1 MSKQSDAKEKANA
14 YQAKSGTNQS
24 IHNNFS
30 MQYGVSKDYFGHKDY
45 YAAKAGGASDKDI
58 LKQLNSNP
66 DQLRGGNVKG
76 GGGLY
81 DQIKK
86 GFVPGWH
93 DKQGNNN
100 GNKTTN
106 NTTDISNSQDQ
117 NVNQDND
124 ITNTIDGNNNNIVN
138 NVDNSNRQYGGDNR
152 SFVYNG
158 SGDLGKDN
166 VATMATL
173 AGIWDVN
180 DSHGAQAAR
189 LDRNITMNRDAQKK
203 YANTQGIAQSA
214 ITRARQNSYI
224 DPAKLDARIR
234 ARTQNSYDRST
245 LIGKDIFGDLGN
257 MNFNW
262 QGNKDEEKV
271 EQPDFNKMYK
281 DYSDF

>member
-1 MSKQSDAKEKANA
+1 MSKQSDAKEKA
-14 YQAKSGTNQS
+14 QAHQKGGTTQS
-24 IHNNFS
+24 INNNYS

-45 YAAKAGGASDKDI
+45 FAAKAGGASDKDI

-93 DKQGNNN
+93 DKQNGNGNN
-100 GNKTTN
+100 TSTN
-106 NTTDISNSQDQ
+106 VSSSQDQ

-124 ITNTIDGNNNNIVN
+124 IENNFKGNNNNVVN

-203 YANTQGIAQSA
+203 YADTQGIAQSA
-214 ITRARQNSYI
+214 ITRARQNAYI

-234 ARTQNSYDRST
+234 GRTQNSYDRAT

-257 MNFNW
+257 MNFEWN
-262 QGNKDEEKV
+262 GNKDEEKV
-271 EQPDFNKMYK
+271 ESPDFKGLYK
-281 DYSDF
+281 EYTSDY

>member
-1 MSKQSDAKEKANA
+1 MSKQSDAKEKA
-14 YQAKSGTNQS
+14 QAHQSKGNTNQS
-24 IHNNFS
+24 INNNYS

-66 DQLRGGNVKG
+66 DQLRGGNSKG

-81 DQIKK
+81 DQIKS
-86 GFVPGWH
+86 GFVPGYH
-93 DKQGNNN
+93 DKQGD
-100 GNKTTN
+100 GNTTTN

-124 ITNTIDGNNNNIVN
+124 IKNNIKGNNNNVVN

-189 LDRNITMNRDAQKK
+189 LDRNVTMNRDNQKK

-234 ARTQNSYDRST
+234 ARTQNSYDSST

-257 MNFNW
+257 MNFEW
-262 QGNKDEEKV
+262 KGTKDEEKV